1 MWLRS
6 LTALTRMTGTAPL
19 SDTVMVNSVTKLEPP
34 MISGAREKD
43 MMEAANLLLDA
54 RRTHK
59 PIADLPAEFQPA
71 SLDEVARVHEEMIL
85 AYGEIGGWKIG
96 AGSPDATPF
105 FAPMPRAWM
114 AASGAILSG
123 PSFRYRVLECEIAF
137 LLGSDLPPRATP
149 YTREEVVA
157 AIASCHPI
165 IEELESGLIDP
176 KAANNF
182 SALADLQMHGGFIY
196 GAACA
201 DWQSIDFSKETVTL
215 TIDGAGPRRTH
226 RLQHLRRPHA
236 PAALPPPPPC
246 PSEGS
251 STHRR
256 PQGRAM
262 DHHRKLDRQ
271 HARNGRRTGRGR
283 LHPRRP
289 RYAAL
294 RLGRRDDDT
303 SHSPHIPQA

>member
-1 MWLRS
+1 
-6 LTALTRMTGTAPL
+6 
-19 SDTVMVNSVTKLEPP
+19 

-43 MMEAANLLLDA
+43 MIEAADLLLDA

-59 PIADLPAEFQPA
+59 PIADLPTEFQPT
-71 SLDEVARVHEEMIL
+71 SLEEVARVHEEMIL

-96 AGSPDATPF
+96 AGTPDATPF

-123 PSFRYRVLECEIAF
+123 PSYRYRVLEAEIAF
-137 LLGSDLPPRATP
+137 LLGADLPPRLSKSGATP

-201 DWQSIDFSKETVTL
+201 DWQSIDFSKETVSL
-215 TIDGAGPRRTH
+215 TIDGL
-226 RLQHLRRPHA
+226 LQV
-236 PAALPPPPPC
+236 
-246 PSEGS
+246 E
-251 STHRR
+251 
-256 PQGRAM
+256 
-262 DHHRKLDRQ
+262 
-271 HARNGRRTGRGR
+271 RTGSNTSGDLMRLLPYLANEGAARTGGLKSGQWITTGSWTGNTPAIAGAQAEAHFTNAGR
-283 LHPRRP
+283 VT
-289 RYAAL
+289 L
-294 RLGRRDDDT
+294 RF
-303 SHSPHIPQA
+303 A